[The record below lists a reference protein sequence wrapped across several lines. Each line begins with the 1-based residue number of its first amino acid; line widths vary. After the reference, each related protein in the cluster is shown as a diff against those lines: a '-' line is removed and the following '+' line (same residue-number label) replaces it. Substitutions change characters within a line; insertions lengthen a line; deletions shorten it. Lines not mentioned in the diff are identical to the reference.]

1 MFPLDNIGPDDL
13 CHVQGAIYSIHHKWY
28 NIGLQLHISFPVLDG
43 MKANNRTTDECLTE
57 MLKHW
62 LNCDPSW
69 SDLVQAL
76 SSEPV
81 GEKTLAR
88 QIHTKYC
95 STPRDVDGTQRYV
108 LRNTDSPSNTTPQQS
123 ATHEVHDQR
132 KTSVCE
138 ERDFLPKDE
147 IISQMDSLETEFET

>member
-1 MFPLDNIGPDDL
+1 MFIDNEINVLFFYLLTDLGPDDL
-13 CHVQGAIYSIHHKWY
+13 RCIMSSIYSIHHKWY
-28 NIGLQLHISFPVLDG
+28 NIGLELNISFHVLDG

-62 LNCDPSW
+62 LNCDPTW

-95 STPRDVDGTQRYV
+95 TTQRE
-108 LRNTDSPSNTTPQQS
+108 
-123 ATHEVHDQR
+123 A
-132 KTSVCE
+132 
-138 ERDFLPKDE
+138 
-147 IISQMDSLETEFET
+147 ETEHTCTGQAGIFDDIPVL

>member
-1 MFPLDNIGPDDL
+1 MFIDNEINVLFFYLLTDLGPDDL
-13 CHVQGAIYSIHHKWY
+13 RCIMSSIYSIHHKWY
-28 NIGLQLHISFPVLDG
+28 NIGLELNISFPVLDG

-81 GEKTLAR
+81 GEKTLAK

-95 STPRDVDGTQRYV
+95 TTQRE
-108 LRNTDSPSNTTPQQS
+108 
-123 ATHEVHDQR
+123 A
-132 KTSVCE
+132 
-138 ERDFLPKDE
+138 
-147 IISQMDSLETEFET
+147 ETEHTCTGQAGIFDDIPVL

>member
-1 MFPLDNIGPDDL
+1 
-13 CHVQGAIYSIHHKWY
+13 
-28 NIGLQLHISFPVLDG
+28 

-81 GEKTLAR
+81 GENAIAR

-95 STPRDVDGTQRYV
+95 ATQGE
-108 LRNTDSPSNTTPQQS
+108 TDAGNETTGDNKKHLKCITLGQGGS
-123 ATHEVHDQR
+123 IR
-132 KTSVCE
+132 KFGRS
-138 ERDFLPKDE
+138 
-147 IISQMDSLETEFET
+147 I

>member
-1 MFPLDNIGPDDL
+1 MFNNKIEIQVLFSYIPPNKIIDLGPDDL
-13 CHVQGAIYSIHHKWY
+13 RCVRSSIYSIHHKWY
-28 NIGLQLHISFPVLDG
+28 DIGVELNISFRVLDG
-43 MKANNRTTDECLTE
+43 MKANNSTTDKCLTE

-81 GEKTLAR
+81 GEKTLAK

-95 STPRDVDGTQRYV
+95 TTQRE
-108 LRNTDSPSNTTPQQS
+108 
-123 ATHEVHDQR
+123 A
-132 KTSVCE
+132 
-138 ERDFLPKDE
+138 
-147 IISQMDSLETEFET
+147 ETEHTCTGQAGTFDDIPVL